1 MCQPLDALTRFFDHA
16 NHLPTL
22 PEVAQRL
29 LATFGRDDVSLGELV
44 ALIGQDPALAARLL
58 RLANSVRY
66 RPRERITRLQD
77 AAAMIGLGPLRSM
90 AMGACL
96 AQAFPLLPGFDR
108 LRFWRQ
114 NLATA
119 AYSRWLASTLGLDT
133 DTAEVAGLVLRSG
146 ELLML
151 MVDPGTT
158 ALVES
163 LAGAPDSIFELQR
176 LHFGCSHAELSAE
189 LALRWR
195 FPAAIIDT
203 LYTAADPLAATPFS
217 AAGAVL
223 RAASVMADAADD
235 GLDPLPSLQALQ
247 PALVLALGL
256 DLDALG
262 AVGARMPDFALV
274 AASAGEML
282 H

>member
-1 MCQPLDALTRFFDHA
+1 MCQQLDHLSRFFD
-16 NHLPTL
+16 NTTDLPTL

-29 LATFGRDDVSLGELV
+29 LATFGRDEVSLREL
-44 ALIGQDPALAARLL
+44 ADLIGQDPALAARLL
-58 RLANSVRY
+58 RLANSARY
-66 RPRERITRLQD
+66 RPRERIARLQD
-77 AAAMIGLGPLRSM
+77 AAALIGLGSLRSL

-96 AQAFPLLPGFDR
+96 AQAFPVLPGFDR

-119 AYSRWLASTLGLDT
+119 AYSRWLASARGLNT

-146 ELLML
+146 ELLMM
-151 MVDPGTT
+151 MVDPGT
-158 ALVES
+158 AVLVES

-176 LHFGCSHAELSAE
+176 LHFGCTHAEVSAE
-189 LALRWR
+189 LAVRWR

-203 LYTAADPLAATPFS
+203 LYTAGEPLAAVPFS
-217 AAGAVL
+217 AEGAVL

-235 GLDPLPSLQALQ
+235 GFDPLQALQEFQ

-256 DLDALG
+256 DLAALAG
-262 AVGARMPDFALV
+262 SLPDFALI
-274 AASAGEML
+274 ASSAGELL

>member
-1 MCQPLDALTRFFDHA
+1 MCQNLLFVNRFFDHA
-16 NHLPTL
+16 IDLPTL

-29 LATFGRDDVSLGELV
+29 MATFGRDDVSLREL
-44 ALIGQDPALAARLL
+44 AAMIGQDPALTARLL
-58 RLANSVRY
+58 KLTNSVRY

-77 AAAMIGLGPLRSM
+77 AAAMIGLGPLRSL

-96 AQAFPLLPGFDR
+96 ARAFPLLPGFDR

-146 ELLML
+146 ELLM
-151 MVDPGTT
+151 MMAAPGT
-158 ALVES
+158 AVLVES
-163 LAGAPDSIFELQR
+163 LAGAPDSLFALQR

-195 FPAAIIDT
+195 FPTTIVDT
-203 LYTAADPLAATPFS
+203 LYTAADPMAAQPFS
-217 AAGAVL
+217 AEGAVL
-223 RAASVMADAADD
+223 RAASVMADAAND
-235 GLDPLPSLQALQ
+235 GLDPLLALQEFQ

-262 AVGARMPDFALV
+262 ARLPDFALM
-274 AASAGEML
+274 AASARELL

>member
-1 MCQPLDALTRFFDHA
+1 MCQNLLFVNRFFDHA
-16 NHLPTL
+16 IDLPTL

-29 LATFGRDDVSLGELV
+29 MATFGRDDVSLREL
-44 ALIGQDPALAARLL
+44 AAMIGQDPALTARLL
-58 RLANSVRY
+58 KLTNSVRY

-77 AAAMIGLGPLRSM
+77 AAAMIGLGPLRSL

-96 AQAFPLLPGFDR
+96 ARAFPLLPGFDR

-146 ELLML
+146 ELLM
-151 MVDPGTT
+151 MMAAPGT
-158 ALVES
+158 AVLVES
-163 LAGAPDSIFELQR
+163 LAGAPDSLFALQR

-195 FPAAIIDT
+195 FPTTIVDT
-203 LYTAADPLAATPFS
+203 LYTAADPMAAQPFS
-217 AAGAVL
+217 AEGAVL
-223 RAASVMADAADD
+223 RAASVMADAAND
-235 GLDPLPSLQALQ
+235 GLDPLLALQEFQ

-262 AVGARMPDFALV
+262 ARLPDFALM
-274 AASAGEML
+274 AAAARALL

>member
-1 MCQPLDALTRFFDHA
+1 MCQNLLFVNRFFDHA
-16 NHLPTL
+16 IDLPTL

-29 LATFGRDDVSLGELV
+29 MATFGRDDVSLREL
-44 ALIGQDPALAARLL
+44 ATLIGQDPALTARLL
-58 RLANSVRY
+58 KLANSVRY

-77 AAAMIGLGPLRSM
+77 AAAMIGLGPLRSL

-96 AQAFPLLPGFDR
+96 ARVFPVLPGFDR

-146 ELLML
+146 ELLM
-151 MVDPGTT
+151 MMTAPGT
-158 ALVES
+158 AVLVES
-163 LAGAPDSIFELQR
+163 LAGAPDSLFALQR

-195 FPAAIIDT
+195 FPTTIVDT
-203 LYTAADPLAATPFS
+203 LYTAADPMAAQPFS
-217 AAGAVL
+217 AEGAVL

-235 GLDPLPSLQALQ
+235 GLEPLLALQEFQ

-262 AVGARMPDFALV
+262 ARLPDFALM
-274 AASAGEML
+274 ASSAGEML

>member
-1 MCQPLDALTRFFDHA
+1 MCQDRPVVNRFFD
-16 NHLPTL
+16 NTSDLPTL

-29 LATFGRDDVSLGELV
+29 MATFGREDVSLREL
-44 ALIGQDPALAARLL
+44 ASLIAQDPALTARLL
-58 RLANSVRY
+58 RLANSARY

-77 AAAMIGLGPLRSM
+77 AAALIGLGPLRSL

-96 AQAFPLLPGFDR
+96 ARAFPALPGFDR

-119 AYSRWLASTLGLDT
+119 AYARWLASTLGLDV

-146 ELLML
+146 ELLL
-151 MVDPGTT
+151 MMTEPGT
-158 ALVES
+158 AVLVES

-176 LHFGCSHAELSAE
+176 QHFGCSHAELSAE
-189 LALRWR
+189 LAVRWR
-195 FPAAIIDT
+195 FPVAIIDM
-203 LYTAADPLAATPFS
+203 LYTAADPLAVQPFS
-217 AAGAVL
+217 TEGAVL
-223 RAASVMADAADD
+223 RAASVMADAAND
-235 GLDPLPSLQALQ
+235 GLDPLLALQ
-247 PALVLALGL
+247 ECQPGLVLALGL

-262 AVGARMPDFALV
+262 ARLPDFEMV
-274 AASAGEML
+274 ASSAGEML

>member
-1 MCQPLDALTRFFDHA
+1 MCQPLPDVNRFFDNA
-16 NHLPTL
+16 ADLPTL

-29 LATFGRDDVSLGELV
+29 IATFGRDDVSLRELA
-44 ALIGQDPALAARLL
+44 ALIAQDTALTARLL

-77 AAAMIGLGPLRSM
+77 AAALIGLGPLRSL

-96 AQAFPLLPGFDR
+96 ARAFPAMPGFDR

-133 DTAEVAGLVLRSG
+133 DNAEVAGLVLRSG

-151 MVDPGTT
+151 MADPGTA

-176 LHFGCSHAELSAE
+176 RHFGCTHAELSAE
-189 LALRWR
+189 LATRWH
-195 FPAAIIDT
+195 FPSAIVDT
-203 LYTAADPLAATPFS
+203 LYTAGDPLSAQPFS
-217 AAGAVL
+217 TEGAVL
-223 RAASVMADAADD
+223 RAASVMADAVND
-235 GLDPLPSLQALQ
+235 GLEPLLALQ
-247 PALVLALGL
+247 EHQPVLVLALGL

-262 AVGARMPDFALV
+262 PRLPDVTEIESSVGEL
-274 AASAGEML
+274 L

>member
-1 MCQPLDALTRFFDHA
+1 MCQDRPVVNRFFDNTA
-16 NHLPTL
+16 DLPTL

-29 LATFGRDDVSLGELV
+29 MATFGRDDVSLREL
-44 ALIGQDPALAARLL
+44 ATLIAQDPALTARLL

-77 AAAMIGLGPLRSM
+77 AAALIGLGPLRSL

-96 AQAFPLLPGFDR
+96 ARAFPALPGFNR

-133 DTAEVAGLVLRSG
+133 DIAEVAGLVLRSG
-146 ELLML
+146 ELLM
-151 MVDPGTT
+151 MMTEPGTA

-163 LAGAPDSIFELQR
+163 LAGAPDSIFALQR
-176 LHFGCSHAELSAE
+176 LHFGCTHADLSAE
-189 LALRWR
+189 LAVRWR
-195 FPAAIIDT
+195 FPAAIVDT
-203 LYTAADPLAATPFS
+203 LYTAGEPLAAQPFS
-217 AAGAVL
+217 AEGAVL

-235 GLDPLPSLQALQ
+235 GFDPLLALQEFQ

-262 AVGARMPDFALV
+262 ARLPDFAGV
-274 AASAGEML
+274 ACSASEML

>member
-1 MCQPLDALTRFFDHA
+1 MCQDRPVVNRFFD
-16 NHLPTL
+16 NTTDLPTL

-29 LATFGRDDVSLGELV
+29 MATFGREDVSLREL
-44 ALIGQDPALAARLL
+44 ASLIAQDPALTARLL
-58 RLANSVRY
+58 RLANSARY

-77 AAAMIGLGPLRSM
+77 AAALIGLGPLRSL

-96 AQAFPLLPGFDR
+96 ARAFPALPGFDR

-119 AYSRWLASTLGLDT
+119 AYARWLASTLGLDV

-146 ELLML
+146 ELLL
-151 MVDPGTT
+151 MMTEPGT
-158 ALVES
+158 AVLVES

-176 LHFGCSHAELSAE
+176 QHFGCSHAELSAE
-189 LALRWR
+189 LAVRWR
-195 FPAAIIDT
+195 FPVAIIDM
-203 LYTAADPLAATPFS
+203 LYTAADPLAVQPFS
-217 AAGAVL
+217 TEGAVL
-223 RAASVMADAADD
+223 RAASVMADAAND
-235 GLDPLPSLQALQ
+235 GLDPLLALQ
-247 PALVLALGL
+247 ECQPGLVLALGL

-262 AVGARMPDFALV
+262 ARLPDFEMV
-274 AASAGEML
+274 ASSAGEML

>member
-1 MCQPLDALTRFFDHA
+1 MCQHLPFVNRFFDH
-16 NHLPTL
+16 NTDLPTL

-29 LATFGRDDVSLGELV
+29 LTTFGRDDVSLRELA
-44 ALIGQDPALAARLL
+44 ALIGQDPALTARLL

-66 RPRERITRLQD
+66 RPRERITGLQD
-77 AAAMIGLGPLRSM
+77 AAALIGLGPLRSL

-96 AQAFPLLPGFDR
+96 ARAFPALPGFDR

-133 DTAEVAGLVLRSG
+133 DIAEVAGLVLRSG

-151 MVDPGTT
+151 MAEPGT
-158 ALVES
+158 ASLVES
-163 LAGAPDSIFELQR
+163 LAGVPDSIFELQR
-176 LHFGCSHAELSAE
+176 LHFGCTHAELSAE
-189 LALRWR
+189 LAVRWH

-203 LYTAADPLAATPFS
+203 LYTAGDPLSALPFS
-217 AAGAVL
+217 AEGAVL

-235 GLDPLPSLQALQ
+235 GLEPLLALQEFQ
-247 PALVLALGL
+247 PALVLALDL

-262 AVGARMPDFALV
+262 ARLPDFAMV
-274 AASAGEML
+274 ASSAGEML

>member
-1 MCQPLDALTRFFDHA
+1 MCQNLQFVNRFFNQAID
-16 NHLPTL
+16 LPTL

-29 LATFGRDDVSLGELV
+29 IASFGRDEVSLHELA
-44 ALIGQDPALAARLL
+44 ALIGQDPALTARLL
-58 RLANSVRY
+58 KLANSVRY
-66 RPRERITRLQD
+66 RPRERITRLPD
-77 AAAMIGLGPLRSM
+77 AAAMIGLGPLRSL

-96 AQAFPLLPGFDR
+96 ARVFPLLPGFDR

-146 ELLML
+146 ELLM
-151 MVDPGTT
+151 MMAAPGT
-158 ALVES
+158 AVLVES
-163 LAGAPDSIFELQR
+163 LAGAPDSLFALQR

-195 FPAAIIDT
+195 FPTTIVDT
-203 LYTAADPLAATPFS
+203 LYTAADPLAAQPFS
-217 AAGAVL
+217 AEGAVL
-223 RAASVMADAADD
+223 RAASVMADAAND
-235 GLDPLPSLQALQ
+235 GLEPLLALQEFQ

-262 AVGARMPDFALV
+262 ARLPDFALM
-274 AASAGEML
+274 AAAAGELL

>member
-1 MCQPLDALTRFFDHA
+1 MCQNLPFVTRFFDNTA
-16 NHLPTL
+16 DLPTL

-29 LATFGRDDVSLGELV
+29 MSTFGRDDVSLREL
-44 ALIGQDPALAARLL
+44 ATLIGQDTALTVRLL

-77 AAAMIGLGPLRSM
+77 AAALIGLGPLRSL

-96 AQAFPLLPGFDR
+96 ARAFPALPGFDR

-133 DTAEVAGLVLRSG
+133 DIAEVAGLVLRSG
-146 ELLML
+146 ELLM
-151 MVDPGTT
+151 MMTEPGTAT
-158 ALVES
+158 LVES

-176 LHFGCSHAELSAE
+176 LHFGCTHADLSAE
-189 LALRWR
+189 LATRWR
-195 FPAAIIDT
+195 FPTAVVDT
-203 LYTAADPLAATPFS
+203 LFTAGEPLAAQPFL
-217 AAGAVL
+217 AEGAVL

-235 GLDPLPSLQALQ
+235 GFEPLLALQEFQ

-256 DLDALG
+256 DLESLG
-262 AVGARMPDFALV
+262 ARLPDFAMV
-274 AASAGEML
+274 TCSAGEML

>member
-1 MCQPLDALTRFFDHA
+1 MCQNLLFVNRFFDHA
-16 NHLPTL
+16 IDLPTL

-29 LATFGRDDVSLGELV
+29 MATFGRDDVSLHELA
-44 ALIGQDPALAARLL
+44 ALIGQDPALTARLL
-58 RLANSVRY
+58 KLANSVRY

-77 AAAMIGLGPLRSM
+77 AAAMIGLGPLRSL

-96 AQAFPLLPGFDR
+96 ARAFPVLPGFDR

-146 ELLML
+146 ELLM
-151 MVDPGTT
+151 MMTAPGT
-158 ALVES
+158 AVLVES
-163 LAGAPDSIFELQR
+163 LAGAPDSLFALQR

-195 FPAAIIDT
+195 FPATIVDT
-203 LYTAADPLAATPFS
+203 LYTAADPMAAQPFS
-217 AAGAVL
+217 AEGAVL

-235 GLDPLPSLQALQ
+235 GLDPLLALQEFQ

-262 AVGARMPDFALV
+262 ARLPDFALM
-274 AASAGEML
+274 AAAAGELL

>member
-1 MCQPLDALTRFFDHA
+1 MCQHLDHLSRFFD
-16 NHLPTL
+16 NTTDLPTL

-29 LATFGRDDVSLGELV
+29 LATFSHDEVSLRELA

-58 RLANSVRY
+58 RLANSARY
-66 RPRERITRLQD
+66 RPRERIARLQD
-77 AAAMIGLGPLRSM
+77 AAALIGLGPLRSL

-96 AQAFPLLPGFDR
+96 AQAFPVLPGFDR

-119 AYSRWLASTLGLDT
+119 AYSRWLAAARGLNT

-146 ELLML
+146 ELLMM
-151 MVDPGTT
+151 MVDPGT
-158 ALVES
+158 AVLVES

-176 LHFGCSHAELSAE
+176 LHFGCTHAEVSAE
-189 LALRWR
+189 LAVRWR

-203 LYTAADPLAATPFS
+203 LYTAGEPLAAVPFS
-217 AAGAVL
+217 AEGAVL

-235 GLDPLPSLQALQ
+235 GFEPLQALQ
-247 PALVLALGL
+247 EFQPALVQALGL
-256 DLDALG
+256 DLAALAG
-262 AVGARMPDFALV
+262 SLPDFALI
-274 AASAGEML
+274 ASSAGELL

>member
-1 MCQPLDALTRFFDHA
+1 MCQNQASVARFFAHTTD
-16 NHLPTL
+16 LPTL

-29 LATFGRDDVSLGELV
+29 MATFGHEDVSLRDLA
-44 ALIGQDPALAARLL
+44 ALIAQDPALTARLL

-66 RPRERITRLQD
+66 RPRERITGLQD
-77 AAAMIGLGPLRSM
+77 AAALIGLGPLRSL

-96 AQAFPLLPGFDR
+96 ARAFPALPGFDR

-119 AYSRWLASTLGLDT
+119 AYARWLASTLGLDT

-151 MVDPGTT
+151 MVEPGT
-158 ALVES
+158 ASLVES
-163 LAGAPDSIFELQR
+163 LVGEPDSIFGLQR
-176 LHFGCSHAELSAE
+176 LHFGCTHADLSAE
-189 LALRWR
+189 LAVRWR
-195 FPAAIIDT
+195 FPPAIIDT
-203 LYTAADPLAATPFS
+203 LYTAGDPLAAQPFS
-217 AAGAVL
+217 AEGAVL

-235 GLDPLPSLQALQ
+235 GMDPLLALLEFQ
-247 PALVLALGL
+247 PALVRALGL

-262 AVGARMPDFALV
+262 ARLPDFSLMAS
-274 AASAGEML
+274 SAGEML

>member
-1 MCQPLDALTRFFDHA
+1 MCQRPTAVQHFFDGSTE
-16 NHLPTL
+16 LPTL

-29 LATFGRDDVSLGELV
+29 IATFGREDVSLQEL
-44 ALIGQDPALAARLL
+44 ASLIAQDPALAARLL

-77 AAAMIGLGPLRSM
+77 AATLIGLGPLRSM

-96 AQAFPLLPGFDR
+96 AQAFPALPGFDR

-119 AYSRWLASTLGLDT
+119 AYARWLASTLGLDT

-146 ELLML
+146 ELLMM
-151 MVDPGTT
+151 MVEPGL
-158 ALVES
+158 AVLVES

-176 LHFGCSHAELSAE
+176 LHFGCTHAELSAE
-189 LALRWR
+189 LAVRWR

-203 LYTAADPLAATPFS
+203 LYTAADPVAAQPFS
-217 AAGAVL
+217 AEGGVL
-223 RAASVMADAADD
+223 RAASVLADAADD
-235 GLDPLPSLQALQ
+235 GLDPLLALQECQ

-262 AVGARMPDFALV
+262 ARLPDFEMV
-274 AASAGEML
+274 ASSAGEML

>member
-1 MCQPLDALTRFFDHA
+1 MCQNLQFVNRFFDHA
-16 NHLPTL
+16 TDLPTL

-29 LATFGRDDVSLGELV
+29 IASFGRDEVSLHELA
-44 ALIGQDPALAARLL
+44 ALIGQDPALTARLL
-58 RLANSVRY
+58 KLANSVRY
-66 RPRERITRLQD
+66 RPRERITRLPD
-77 AAAMIGLGPLRSM
+77 AAAMIGLGPLRSL

-96 AQAFPLLPGFDR
+96 ARVFPLLPGFDR

-119 AYSRWLASTLGLDT
+119 AYSRWLASTVGLDT

-146 ELLML
+146 ELLM
-151 MVDPGTT
+151 MMAAPGT
-158 ALVES
+158 AVLVES
-163 LAGAPDSIFELQR
+163 LAGAPDSFFALQR

-195 FPAAIIDT
+195 FPTTIVDT
-203 LYTAADPLAATPFS
+203 LYTAADPLTAQAFS

-223 RAASVMADAADD
+223 RAASVMADAAND
-235 GLDPLPSLQALQ
+235 GLEPLLALQEFQ

-262 AVGARMPDFALV
+262 ARLPDFALM
-274 AASAGEML
+274 AAAAGELL

>member
-1 MCQPLDALTRFFDHA
+1 MCQNLPFVNRFFNDA
-16 NHLPTL
+16 TDLPTL

-29 LATFGRDDVSLGELV
+29 IATFGREDVSLRELA
-44 ALIGQDPALAARLL
+44 ALIAQDTALTARLL

-77 AAAMIGLGPLRSM
+77 AAALIGLGPLRSL

-96 AQAFPLLPGFDR
+96 ARAFPALPGFDR

-146 ELLML
+146 ELLM
-151 MVDPGTT
+151 MMTEPGT
-158 ALVES
+158 AVLVES

-176 LHFGCSHAELSAE
+176 LHFGCTHAELSAE
-189 LALRWR
+189 LAVRWR
-195 FPAAIIDT
+195 FPATIIDT
-203 LYTAADPLAATPFS
+203 LYTAADPLAAHPFS
-217 AAGAVL
+217 AEGGVL

-235 GLDPLPSLQALQ
+235 GVDPLLALQEFQ

-262 AVGARMPDFALV
+262 ARLPDITMIAS
-274 AASAGEML
+274 SAGEML

>member
-1 MCQPLDALTRFFDHA
+1 MCQNLLFVNRFFDHA
-16 NHLPTL
+16 IDLPTL

-29 LATFGRDDVSLGELV
+29 MATFGRDDVSLREL
-44 ALIGQDPALAARLL
+44 AAMIGQDPALTARLL
-58 RLANSVRY
+58 KLTNSVRY

-77 AAAMIGLGPLRSM
+77 AAAMIGLGPLRSL

-96 AQAFPLLPGFDR
+96 ARAFPLLPGFDR

-146 ELLML
+146 ELLM
-151 MVDPGTT
+151 MMAAPGT
-158 ALVES
+158 AVLVES
-163 LAGAPDSIFELQR
+163 LAGAPDSLFALQR

-195 FPAAIIDT
+195 FPTTIVDT
-203 LYTAADPLAATPFS
+203 LYTAADPMAAQPFS
-217 AAGAVL
+217 AEGAVL

-235 GLDPLPSLQALQ
+235 GLDPLLALQEFQ

-262 AVGARMPDFALV
+262 ARLPDFALM
-274 AASAGEML
+274 AAAAGELL